1 MSDNNQPVEV
11 QAREAISI
19 RAASCIVWEKQNA
32 ANTSAVRKS
41 SFCYMMEAARAA
53 GTLMDEEIS
62 TVCSS
67 FAVKLVEGGIKKD
80 TVKVRKS
87 ELRRILEHINLVPED
102 ASGWNAAIKSI
113 KNATMDSLEL
123 ARDDV
128 EQALRTIQ
136 KAHESLNATV
146 AQYQDL
152 LNENRP
158 KGTAAYSIEQAAQM
172 IKDAIAAKNASAN
185 VSPINV
191 ASLFA
196 TPAAAQATSARAIS
210 KDGKASAAI

>member
-11 QAREAISI
+11 QAREAIPI

-41 SFCYMMEAARAA
+41 SFSYMMEAARAA
-53 GTLMDEEIS
+53 GKLTDEEIS
-62 TVCSS
+62 AVTSS
-67 FAVKLVEGGIKKD
+67 FAVKLSEGGIKKD
-80 TVKVRKS
+80 TIKARKS

-102 ASGWNAAIKSI
+102 STGWNSAIKSI

-185 VSPINV
+185 VSPVNV

-196 TPAAAQATSARAIS
+196 TPAAASAVPTKAMS
-210 KDGKASAAI
+210 K

>member
-1 MSDNNQPVEV
+1 MSKDNNQPVEV
-11 QAREAISI
+11 QARAEIAV
-19 RAASCIVWEKQNA
+19 RAASCLVWEKQNS

-41 SFCYMMEAARAA
+41 SFNYMMEAARAA
-53 GTLMDEEIS
+53 GKLTDEEIS
-62 TVCSS
+62 AVTSS
-67 FAVKLVEGGIKKD
+67 FAVKLAEGGIKKD

-102 ASGWNAAIKSI
+102 SSGWNAAIKSI
-113 KNATMDSLEL
+113 KQATMDSLEI

-128 EQALRTIQ
+128 EASLKAIQ

-158 KGTAAYSIEQAAQM
+158 KNTPAYTVEQAAQM

-185 VSPINV
+185 VAPVNV

-196 TPAAAQATSARAIS
+196 TPVA
-210 KDGKASAAI
+210 ASAVPTKAMSK

>member
-1 MSDNNQPVEV
+1 MSESTKPVEI
-11 QAREAISI
+11 QARDVIAV
-19 RAASCIVWEKQNA
+19 RAASCLVWEKQNA

-41 SFCYMMEAARAA
+41 SFSYMMEAARAS
-53 GTLMDEEIS
+53 GSLTDEEIS
-62 TVCSS
+62 NVCSS
-67 FAVKLVEGGIKKD
+67 FAVKLAEGGIKKD
-80 TVKVRKS
+80 TIKVRKS

-128 EQALRTIQ
+128 ESSLKAIQ

-158 KGTAAYSIEQAAQM
+158 KGTPAYTIEQAAGM
-172 IKDAIAAKNASAN
+172 IKDAIAAKNAQAD
-185 VSPINV
+185 VSPVNV

-196 TPAAAQATSARAIS
+196 TPAAASAVPTKAMS
-210 KDGKASAAI
+210 K

>member
-1 MSDNNQPVEV
+1 
-11 QAREAISI
+11 
-19 RAASCIVWEKQNA
+19 
-32 ANTSAVRKS
+32 
-41 SFCYMMEAARAA
+41 
-53 GTLMDEEIS
+53 
-62 TVCSS
+62 
-67 FAVKLVEGGIKKD
+67 
-80 TVKVRKS
+80 
-87 ELRRILEHINLVPED
+87 
-102 ASGWNAAIKSI
+102 
-113 KNATMDSLEL
+113 MDSLEL

-128 EQALRTIQ
+128 EASLKAIQ
-136 KAHESLNATV
+136 KADESLNATV

>member
-1 MSDNNQPVEV
+1 MSNDQPVEV
-11 QAREAISI
+11 QAREEISI
-19 RAASCIVWEKQNA
+19 RAASCLVWEKQNA
-32 ANTSAVRKS
+32 SNTSAVRKS
-41 SFCYMMEAARAA
+41 SFSYMMEAARAA

-62 TVCSS
+62 AVCSS
-67 FAVKLVEGGIKKD
+67 FAVKLVESGIKKD

-128 EQALRTIQ
+128 ESSLKTIQ

-172 IKDAIAAKNASAN
+172 IKDAITAKNASAN

-196 TPAAAQATSARAIS
+196 TPAAASTVPT
-210 KDGKASAAI
+210 KAMTKEV

>member
-1 MSDNNQPVEV
+1 
-11 QAREAISI
+11 
-19 RAASCIVWEKQNA
+19 
-32 ANTSAVRKS
+32 
-41 SFCYMMEAARAA
+41 
-53 GTLMDEEIS
+53 
-62 TVCSS
+62 
-67 FAVKLVEGGIKKD
+67 
-80 TVKVRKS
+80 
-87 ELRRILEHINLVPED
+87 
-102 ASGWNAAIKSI
+102 
-113 KNATMDSLEL
+113 MDSLEL

-158 KGTAAYSIEQAAQM
+158 KGTAAYSIEQAAGM

-185 VSPINV
+185 VSPVNV

-196 TPAAAQATSARAIS
+196 TPAAAQAAPARAIS
-210 KDGKASAAI
+210 KDGKASATV